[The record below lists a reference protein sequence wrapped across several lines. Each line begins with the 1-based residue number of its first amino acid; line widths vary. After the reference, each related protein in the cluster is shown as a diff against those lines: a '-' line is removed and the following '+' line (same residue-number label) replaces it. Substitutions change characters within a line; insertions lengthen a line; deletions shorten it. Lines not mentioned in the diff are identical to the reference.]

1 MSPFSPADLHWGF
14 QEAHG
19 PSKVTGKFSP
29 THCLWV
35 IRTHATIPD
44 KRAFPPRFKRRV
56 FVWFSFY
63 YIVNIGA
70 RLSTHRDRSQ
80 ERTCEH
86 TCAYR
91 GTYREVHTER
101 PTGHTDTQ
109 SAGKS
114 PGALV
119 PLGVQPYTEHSKAS
133 REQKSVDKRCQLKSS
148 HVCCISD
155 NDNTHSLMTSPGAKG
170 LGNLNEVFRMV
181 SEAGL

>member
-1 MSPFSPADLHWGF
+1 MSPFSPADLRWGF

-35 IRTHATIPD
+35 IRTHAPIPD
-44 KRAFPPRFKRRV
+44 KRAFPPRLKRRV

-63 YIVNIGA
+63 YIVNIGT
-70 RLSTHRDRSQ
+70 RLSTHRDRYQ
-80 ERTCEH
+80 ERTREH

-91 GTYREVHTER
+91 RGTER
-101 PTGHTDTQ
+101 WTEHTDTQ

-114 PGALV
+114 PGALA

-133 REQKSVDKRCQLKSS
+133 REQKSVDGQCQLKPS
-148 HVCCISD
+148 HLCCIFD
-155 NDNTHSLMTSPGAKG
+155 NDNTHSLMTSPRVKG
-170 LGNLNEVFRMV
+170 QGNLNEVFRMV